1 MKIKIAISLVIMLVS
16 GFSSAG
22 AAALT
27 SQQQNEKSVKATR
40 KVDPVYP
47 ADAKR
52 AKIEGEVALDVTVEE
67 NGEVSTVKVV
77 RGPEQL
83 QQAAVDAAK
92 QWRFS
97 NTVGAPV
104 TIQLSFRFALS
115 TSTNT
120 TVEKK
125 QLKNI
130 RSVAAEYPEEAR
142 SKGIQGD
149 VTVEVTIDA
158 SGKVIEARATR
169 GHELLRQ
176 SALDAAKQFLF
187 ENGLGKTAKLT
198 LTFNFVID

>member
-1 MKIKIAISLVIMLVS
+1 MVRFPVP
-16 GFSSAG
+16 
-22 AAALT
+22 
-27 SQQQNEKSVKATR
+27 VR
-40 KVDPVYP
+40 KG
-47 ADAKR
+47 
-52 AKIEGEVALDVTVEE
+52 I
-67 NGEVSTVKVV
+67 
-77 RGPEQL
+77 

-97 NTVGAPV
+97 NTAGAPV

-120 TVEKK
+120 TVETR
-125 QLKNI
+125 QVKNI

-158 SGKVIEARATR
+158 SGKVIEARAIT
-169 GHELLRQ
+169 GHDLLRP
-176 SALDAAKQFLF
+176 SALEATKQFLF